1 MVSVIARAP
10 NATGWKETLAVLIAV
25 VQIGC
30 MPPSWGAG
38 ALLHPSRRSVRVSRP
53 AGAEDVVFQGEGVE
67 LRGWFFRGGGPR
79 RGTVVYLHGSADN
92 RVSGVGAAERFV
104 SRGFDALIY
113 DSRAHGESSGTACT
127 YGYNEKKDL
136 ARAIDLMQRKPV
148 IVVGVSLGAAV
159 ALQAA
164 ADDGRIAAVVAI
176 ATFSDLRTVA
186 TGRAPF
192 FATKNEIRS
201 AFNLAEDR
209 GRFRVDAVS
218 PVDSARRVQVPVFL
232 IHGQADTDTPP
243 WHSQRV
249 FAALPGAKKLVIVP
263 GAGHNDVLRG
273 NVWEQ
278 IDAWVDG
285 VVPKIDSFGQ

>member
-1 MVSVIARAP
+1 M
-10 NATGWKETLAVLIAV
+10 
-25 VQIGC
+25 
-30 MPPSWGAG
+30 
-38 ALLHPSRRSVRVSRP
+38 
-53 AGAEDVVFQGEGVE
+53 
-67 LRGWFFRGGGPR
+67 
-79 RGTVVYLHGSADN
+79 YLHGSADN

-113 DSRAHGESSGTACT
+113 DSRAHGESGGTACT
-127 YGYNEKKDL
+127 YGYYEKKDL
-136 ARAIDLMQRKPV
+136 ARAIDLIQRKPV

-164 ADDGRIAAVVAI
+164 ADDRRISAVVAI

-201 AFNLAEDR
+201 ALNLAEDL
-209 GRFRVDAVS
+209 GRFKVDAVS
-218 PVDSARRVQVPVFL
+218 PVDSARRIQAPVLL
-232 IHGQADTDTPP
+232 IHGQDDADTPS
-243 WHSQRV
+243 WHSKRV
-249 FAALPGAKKLVIVP
+249 FAALPGAKKMVIVP

-278 IDAWVDG
+278 IDVWIDG
-285 VVPKIDSFGQ
+285 VVPKIDSVAQ

>member
-1 MVSVIARAP
+1 
-10 NATGWKETLAVLIAV
+10 
-25 VQIGC
+25 
-30 MPPSWGAG
+30 
-38 ALLHPSRRSVRVSRP
+38 
-53 AGAEDVVFQGEGVE
+53 
-67 LRGWFFRGGGPR
+67 
-79 RGTVVYLHGSADN
+79 VYLHGSADN

-113 DSRAHGESSGTACT
+113 DSRAHGESGGTACT
-127 YGYNEKKDL
+127 YGYYEKKDL
-136 ARAIDLMQRKPV
+136 ARAIDLIQHKPV
-148 IVVGVSLGAAV
+148 IAVGVSLGAAV

-164 ADDGRIAAVVAI
+164 ADDRRIAAVVAI

-192 FATKNEIRS
+192 LRRRTKYDPLSISLRTVAISGSMPS
-201 AFNLAEDR
+201 ALWTRPADI
-209 GRFRVDAVS
+209 
-218 PVDSARRVQVPVFL
+218 QVPVFL

-249 FAALPGAKKLVIVP
+249 FATLPGAKKLVIVP

-278 IDAWVDG
+278 IDAWIDG
-285 VVPKIDSFGQ
+285 VVPKNDSFGQ